1 MLPIGRQTCC
11 GSSFWPCKRGGIA
24 CAGAGRYSG
33 QVQKKTWETLSSQRH
48 FANPHL
54 EVVTEQVRT
63 PMHRSPRT
71 WTVARRKAAV
81 VIAPMTR
88 DGRFVLIYQERI
100 PVRET
105 IWEMPSG
112 QIDAAP
118 ADAHPE
124 RPEEVALRELREEA
138 GYELAKEGAL
148 TALGHYFTS
157 PGFSDERGYFFL
169 ARPVAPIANYARDRS
184 ESILD
189 CRAFTV
195 SEIRQ
200 MIAGNQIRDANT
212 LSIWAR
218 LWARGLL
225 AEQNA

>member
-1 MLPIGRQTCC
+1 
-11 GSSFWPCKRGGIA
+11 
-24 CAGAGRYSG
+24 
-33 QVQKKTWETLSSQRH
+33 VQKETWETLSSQRH

-63 PMHRSPRT
+63 PMHPSPRS

-88 DGRFVLIYQERI
+88 DGKFVLIYQERI

-118 ADAHPE
+118 ADADPPLSAE

-138 GYELAKEGAL
+138 GYELAKDGAL

-169 ARPVAPIANYARDRS
+169 ARPVTPIANYVRDRS

-200 MIAGNQIRDANT
+200 MIAGNEIRDANT

-225 AEQNA
+225 TGQNA